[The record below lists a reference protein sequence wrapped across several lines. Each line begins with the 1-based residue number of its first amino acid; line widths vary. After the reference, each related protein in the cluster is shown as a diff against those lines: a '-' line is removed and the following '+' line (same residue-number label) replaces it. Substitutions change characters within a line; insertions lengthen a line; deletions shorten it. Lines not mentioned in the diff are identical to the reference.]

1 MNIIK
6 DSMFKYNKVKYY
18 NLKRFVWYERFLFY
32 FLEQRLTMLLIILN
46 LLKQKY
52 HKNLLQKYYNF

>member
-32 FLEQRLTMLLIILN
+32 FLEQRLTILLIILN

>member
-1 MNIIK
+1 MNIRK